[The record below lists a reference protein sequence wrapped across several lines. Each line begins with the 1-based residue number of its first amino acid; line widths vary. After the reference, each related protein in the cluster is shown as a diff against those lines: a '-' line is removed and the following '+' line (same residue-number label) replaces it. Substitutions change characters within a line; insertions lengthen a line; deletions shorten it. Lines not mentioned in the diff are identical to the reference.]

1 MPRKSMSVPSFNLES
16 AMTDHGPFLRRL
28 AQSLVRNSAD
38 ADDLVQDVWIAA
50 AGARSGVIR
59 EPRAWLATVL
69 RRRAA
74 SEGRRLRPESLG
86 GAAPETQS
94 RESAQDE
101 VLHQLERET
110 KLQQALVALEEPY
123 RSALYLRFHDGLK
136 PKAIA
141 ERMDVPVKTVNS
153 WLHRGLQKLRDELD
167 GAYGGGEEGR
177 AAWLSGM
184 ALLATGGRAASHAA
198 PSAASGIAG
207 AKISSAAVALVAG
220 LAVATVGAGLWWHQ
234 RTETVAPL
242 GEPPIAS
249 SSEVTLAGVT
259 GPAAGAL
266 AATGPAKA
274 RTLAGSAV
282 DPAGSLAPGAGATAS
297 AEHGVEVVVTACR
310 VSGEPVA
317 GHPLVLTQR
326 GWSGTPGAESLLTT
340 DANGRVAFQVDPDL
354 KYQLSDM
361 LGSNWLYLDDELA
374 SLEEGGTLSKALLL
388 RPTTAVS
395 GRVVDSV
402 GEPQPGATIYATYMD
417 NRGTSWFPIAEADAA
432 GHYAIEAGDQM
443 LFEAVVPGRLP
454 SEAVL
459 PMRAPANGGGASG
472 AREVDLVIGPVG
484 ATLSGRVVDGE
495 GTPVEGAAVT
505 AGLFAAQGEPL
516 DHTRRPSPVLVFTDA
531 NGRFEYPVALP
542 SGEQPIAA
550 SAPGY
555 ATNSFVESFDGEP
568 KELTITLT
576 GGVTIEGRVVRPDGS
591 PAAGASVALSDPEA
605 RWWDTFYGPRHGDYT
620 DDEGRFELIHV
631 GAEAGELRARH
642 ADGAVLKA
650 RLAWTRSE
658 NEPAGIQLA
667 EGQVIAGRVVDEYGQ
682 PLQGL
687 VVDGTMGNFERTD
700 GLIMTD
706 EDGKF
711 RLSSLP
717 HPSSSLPEG
726 FDARWKVSV
735 RTNDNSMRVEIAA
748 VEGVSPGTLDLEIV
762 AAIPAPTTAFIEG
775 RIAGFGDG
783 IPPNTTLF
791 LSQQTGKKL
800 TEETNRAIDFD
811 PATGDFHF
819 GPIAPGTY
827 GLVIYLPNSGEIASL
842 EGIVVGD
849 GDVKEVGEI
858 SSANAGAAE
867 VTLSVELP
875 DIFPEG
881 QLPGL
886 IRDQQLELVSAHRR
900 YEMKSIDGGW
910 RTAHPMPPGTY
921 ELQRRS
927 GEVLCI
933 PRVPVTIEAGVNAE
947 VQVQAVVG
955 RPMMIW
961 ALMDPAADWGRV
973 ELRFYS
979 QSNELMQVSRSRTKA
994 DLNEEEKLS
1003 FRDAS
1008 PLGLTRIEVWMDGV
1022 KSNIETTVE
1031 VLYWTE
1037 PMDPLTIDAR

>member
-1 MPRKSMSVPSFNLES
+1 
-16 AMTDHGPFLRRL
+16 MTDHGPFLRRL

-50 AGARSGVIR
+50 AGARSGAIR

-74 SEGRRLRPESLG
+74 SEGRRLRPESLE
-86 GAAPETQS
+86 GAAPETHS
-94 RESAQDE
+94 RASAQDE

-153 WLHRGLQKLRDELD
+153 WLHRGLQKLRDQLD

-198 PSAASGIAG
+198 PSAASGVAG
-207 AKISSAAVALVAG
+207 AKISSAAVALAAG
-220 LAVATVGAGLWWHQ
+220 LAVATVGVGLWWHQ

-242 GEPPIAS
+242 GEPPIGS
-249 SSEVTLAGVT
+249 SSEVTLFGVT

-274 RTLAGSAV
+274 GPARTLAGSAV
-282 DPAGSLAPGAGATAS
+282 DPAGSLTPGAAASTAS
-297 AEHGVEVVVTACR
+297 AEQGVEVVVTACR
-310 VSGEPVA
+310 VGGDPVA

-326 GWSGTPGAESLLTT
+326 GWSGTPGADSLLTT
-340 DANGRVAFQVDPDL
+340 DANGRVTFQVDPDL

-374 SLEEGGTLSKALLL
+374 SLEEGGALSKALLL

-395 GRVVDSV
+395 GRVLDSG

-417 NRGTSWFPIAEADAA
+417 NRGTSWFPLADADAA

-443 LFEAVVPGRLP
+443 LFEAVVPGHLP

-459 PMRAPANGGGASG
+459 PMRAPANGSGASG

-495 GTPVEGAAVT
+495 GTPVEGATVT
-505 AGLFAAQGEPL
+505 AGLFAPQGEPL
-516 DHTRRPSPVLVFTDA
+516 DHTRRPSPVVVFTDA
-531 NGRFEYPVALP
+531 NGRFEYPVGLP

-555 ATNSFVESFDGEP
+555 ATNSFMESFGGEP

-576 GGVTIEGRVVRPDGS
+576 GGVTIEGRVVHPDGS
-591 PAAGASVALSDPEA
+591 PAAGASVTLSDPEA
-605 RWWDTFYGPRHGDYT
+605 RWSDPFYGPRHGDYT
-620 DDEGRFELIHV
+620 DDEGRFQLIHV
-631 GAEAGELRARH
+631 GAQAGELRARH

-658 NEPAGIQLA
+658 NEPVAIQLG

-682 PLQGL
+682 PIEGL
-687 VVDGTMGNFERTD
+687 IVDGTMENFARTD
-700 GLIMTD
+700 GLIITD
-706 EDGKF
+706 EDGRF

-726 FDARWKVSV
+726 FDARWRVSV

-748 VEGVSPGTLDLEIV
+748 AEGVSTGTLDLEIV
-762 AAIPAPTTAFIEG
+762 AAIPAPTTAFIAG
-775 RIAGFGDG
+775 RVAGFAEG
-783 IPPNTTLF
+783 IPPNATLF

-800 TEETNRAIDFD
+800 TEETNRGIDFD
-811 PATGDFHF
+811 LTTGDFHF
-819 GPIAPGTY
+819 GPIAAGTY
-827 GLVIYLPNSGEIASL
+827 GLMLYLPDSGEIASV
-842 EGIVVGD
+842 EGIVVG
-849 GDVKEVGEI
+849 GGEVKEVGEI
-858 SSANAGAAE
+858 SSANTGTAE
-867 VTLSVELP
+867 VMLSVELP
-875 DIFPEG
+875 DIFPDG
-881 QLPGL
+881 QLPSL
-886 IRDQQLELVSAHRR
+886 IRDQRLELVSAHRR
-900 YEMKSIDGGW
+900 YEMESIDGGW

-933 PRVPVTIEAGVNAE
+933 PRIPVTIEGGANSE

-955 RPMMIW
+955 RPMLIW
-961 ALMDPAADWGRV
+961 ALMDPAADWSGV

-979 QSNELMQVSRSRTKA
+979 ESNELLQVSRSRTKV
-994 DLNEEEKLS
+994 DLNEEERLR
-1003 FRDAS
+1003 FLEAS
-1008 PLGLTRIEVWMDGV
+1008 PLGLTRIEVWIDGA
-1022 KSNIETTVE
+1022 KSDIETTVN
-1031 VLYWTE
+1031 VLFWTE
-1037 PMDPLTIDAR
+1037 PMDPLTIDARN